1 MGKEILTYCGSMVA
15 EGVLGLVEGV
25 VRVCRRTVEAGF
37 KEDMKERRIYRY
49 LLLCEK
55 GWGSFTKEST
65 NSKDC
70 AEKGRI

>member
-1 MGKEILTYCGSMVA
+1 
-15 EGVLGLVEGV
+15 
-25 VRVCRRTVEAGF
+25 
-37 KEDMKERRIYRY
+37 MKERRIYRY